1 MCDPLAACG
10 DVHRA
15 AVVLVDAFPW
25 AAQSGSQR
33 QEAFVTIEEIGF
45 VSPIGCPGGSIY
57 LRLLP
62 LVALRNRTPGPP
74 PFSSMNSTP
83 ASTSARLMTSRVALR
98 GSCIPASN

>member
-45 VSPIGCPGGSIY
+45 VSPIGVSGRLNLFAALALGSF
-57 LRLLP
+57 
-62 LVALRNRTPGPP
+62 A
-74 PFSSMNSTP
+74 
-83 ASTSARLMTSRVALR
+83 
-98 GSCIPASN
+98 